1 MSVMNK
7 FLIAATM
14 ALALSACKKEAPVEA
29 APAPVVVEPALAP
42 PAAPAEIMVSAVNL
56 GTAVGADQKVTA
68 AATTFGVNDIIYI
81 AIDTKNASTTA
92 ALSYKATYQDGQ
104 VVKED
109 SVNIAPTSDTST
121 NFKLTNP
128 KPWPLGK
135 YKVEVS
141 LNGATTQSVDF
152 EVK

>member
-7 FLIAATM
+7 FFIAATM
-14 ALALSACKKEAPVEA
+14 ALALSACKKEAPVEV
-29 APAPVVVEPALAP
+29 APAPVVVEPVVAP
-42 PAAPAEIMVSAVNL
+42 AAAPAEIMVSAVNL

-68 AATTFGVNDIIYI
+68 ATTTFGVNDIIYI